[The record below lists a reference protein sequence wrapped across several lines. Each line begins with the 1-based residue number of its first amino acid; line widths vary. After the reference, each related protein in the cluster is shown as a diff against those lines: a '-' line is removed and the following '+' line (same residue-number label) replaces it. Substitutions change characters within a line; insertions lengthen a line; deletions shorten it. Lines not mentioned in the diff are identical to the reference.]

1 VPHPNDSQDAAI
13 PVLNEVIV
21 QGDPAQA
28 RDSAPEPADG
38 FGAEPDEGALLD
50 DDASAPVDLPMSDA
64 IVSAKPA
71 RDAQGVPTE
80 VAAVGSAAVA
90 SQAAA
95 RLPEAVPPP
104 EAASSVAEPA
114 VPAAQTHVAP
124 EPSRPADLPPHVPPH
139 ATAPAASAAPAA
151 AHPAS
156 APAAS
161 PGITD
166 YDANLIAER
175 LRGRFAGYL
184 TGEGRSLIEARC
196 RDAFQEHTSRLVSQ
210 ITREVSMALEMELT
224 GWVREAIREELKHR
238 GG

>member
-13 PVLNEVIV
+13 PVLNEVLV

-28 RDSAPEPADG
+28 RETAPEPADG
-38 FGAEPDEGALLD
+38 FGAEPDEGALLED
-50 DDASAPVDLPMSDA
+50 ETTAPIDLPMSDA
-64 IVSAKPA
+64 IVPAKPA
-71 RDAQGVPTE
+71 RDVKAVQSVQAE
-80 VAAVGSAAVA
+80 VAAAVVGST
-90 SQAAA
+90 AAA
-95 RLPEAVPPP
+95 LQA
-104 EAASSVAEPA
+104 EAAS
-114 VPAAQTHVAP
+114 PAAVQASAASAVQKQVAP
-124 EPSRPADLPPHVPPH
+124 EPSRPADVPPPHVS
-139 ATAPAASAAPAA
+139 ASVVSDASDAPAA
-151 AHPAS
+151 AHPAPP
-156 APAAS
+156 PAAS

-175 LRGRFAGYL
+175 LRGRFASYL